1 MPLARNQNIPLASAH
16 DVMITMNA
24 VVVLLHVLKL
34 YLINPLSPQVPSIK
48 NGQKYQGKDR
58 YKSAGTDQ
66 IEPIHGRQ
74 KYRGFVTK

>member
-1 MPLARNQNIPLASAH
+1 MPLAPNQNIPLASAH

-48 NGQKYQGKDR
+48 NGQ
-58 YKSAGTDQ
+58 
-66 IEPIHGRQ
+66 
-74 KYRGFVTK
+74 